1 MLALQEA
8 EARGGREDSGGEWM
22 HANRDSR
29 ETADLQP
36 AREGVRAGEPV
47 PLEMRALVLD
57 GIGFDH
63 LAVKR
68 IPTPRPGPHQLL
80 ARVDAAGICT
90 SLIKL
95 IEQGPNHKL
104 VYGWDVARYPLVLG
118 DEGAIT
124 LVEIGTGLRGKYHLG
139 ERYVIQPAVDHPP
152 INHRERYQEEGRGI
166 VKVAVGYT
174 LGGNLAEYILVTE
187 EVLEA
192 KCLLAL
198 PTADFPYAHAAVS
211 EPFSCVISSQ
221 DHHLHIRQESPLR
234 PRDVFRGLKP
244 GGVTV
249 IVGAGAMG
257 RMHVDAAISYRPRA
271 IVVADFVES
280 RLAQVRNLFGT
291 RAESGRIV
299 LHTVNGR
306 SASLK
311 ALVDEITTYAGADDV
326 IVAVGSRKAIEEA
339 QALTGRGAVLN
350 LFGGLKM
357 GDDIVGL
364 DSGIVHY
371 KEINVT
377 GSSGGSPWDIA
388 RTMELMAA
396 GEIDAGAHI
405 TRVGDLEHAI
415 DFLSMIV
422 SQEIDGKAVVY
433 PHRRTS
439 GILSAV
445 SWTAQNEREYL
456 EESGT

>member
-1 MLALQEA
+1 ML
-8 EARGGREDSGGEWM
+8 GNHDS
-22 HANRDSR
+22 HR
-29 ETADLQP
+29 TAASEVP
-36 AREGVRAGEPV
+36 TREGSRPV
-47 PLEMRALVLD
+47 GPIPGEMRALVLD

-68 IPTPRPGPHQLL
+68 IPTPRPGPRQLL
-80 ARVDAAGICT
+80 ARMDAAGICT

-95 IEQGPNHKL
+95 VEQGPNHKL
-104 VYGWDVARYPLVLG
+104 VYGWDVENYPLVLG

-124 LVEIGTGLRGKYHLG
+124 LVEIGAELRGQYHPG

-152 INHRERYQEEGRGI
+152 LNHRERYREGGRGI
-166 VKVAVGYT
+166 EKIAVGYT

-192 KCLLAL
+192 NCLLAL
-198 PTADFPYAHAAVS
+198 PAADFPYAHAAVS
-211 EPFSCVISSQ
+211 EPFSCVISAQ
-221 DHHLHIRQESPLR
+221 DHHLHIRQENPLR
-234 PRDVFRGLKP
+234 PRECFKGLKP

-257 RMHVDAAISYRPRA
+257 RMHVDAAMSYRPRA

-280 RLAQVRNLFGT
+280 RLAQVRNLFDT
-291 RAESGRIV
+291 RAATGKIALR
-299 LHTVNGR
+299 TVDAR
-306 SASLK
+306 STSLK
-311 ALVDEITTYAGADDV
+311 AVVDEITSFAGADDV
-326 IVAVGSRKAIEEA
+326 VVAVGSRKAIEEA
-339 QALTGRGAVLN
+339 QCLAGRGAVLN
-350 LFGGLKM
+350 LFGGLKK

-364 DSGIVHY
+364 DAGIVHY

-388 RTMELMAA
+388 RTLELMAA
-396 GEIDAGAHI
+396 GKVDAGAHI
-405 TRVGDLEHAI
+405 TRVGDLDHTI

-433 PHRRTS
+433 PHRRGS
-439 GILSAV
+439 EILPV
-445 SWTAQNEREYL
+445 GSWTAQNERDYL
-456 EESGT
+456 RECES